1 MIKDLR
7 EKHENVLLV
16 DSGDFF
22 WQRKLGELRADT
34 TVKALR
40 MMRYD
45 ALNVADGE
53 LSFGL
58 DFLEK
63 YAPKLKRAF
72 LSSNVSSPKTPPWQP
87 FLIKKFKNGLRVA
100 VLGLVSSKLVN
111 QARMREDGISIEDP
125 SACLKRLLPDIRKKA
140 DLVLVLSHLNWEPS
154 KALVEEVPDVDM
166 AIVGHAYYPSLA
178 AVKLAHTIML
188 KNTVGGKQLGVVK
201 IWLNKEKRI
210 EKFESSLT
218 ELTPKIHVYPEYTLP
233 ESEFRKKRERVPA
246 RKEKSGKRTG

>member
-7 EKHENVLLV
+7 EEHDNVLLV

-22 WQRKLGELRADT
+22 WQRKLGELRAEI

-40 MMRYD
+40 MMCYD

-63 YAPKLKRAF
+63 YAPKLKGIF
-72 LSSNVSSPKTPPWQP
+72 LTSNVSCPKTPPWQP
-87 FLIKKFKNGLRVA
+87 FIIKEFKNGLRVA
-100 VLGLVSSKLVN
+100 VVGLVSSKLVN
-111 QARMREDGISIEDP
+111 QARMREDGISIEEP

-154 KALVEEVPDVDM
+154 KALVEEIPDVDM
-166 AIVGHAYYPSLA
+166 AIVGHACYPSFA
-178 AVKLAHTIML
+178 AVKLEHAIML

-201 IWLNKEKRI
+201 IWLNKEKKI

-218 ELTPKIHVYPEYTLP
+218 ELTSKIHVYPEYTLP
-233 ESEFRKKRERVPA
+233 ETEFRKKKGEA
-246 RKEKSGKRTG
+246 SRKEREKRKKTR